1 MSVLDR
7 LIRPR
12 SVAILGAS
20 TDPQKLTGRPL
31 LYLQKYGFRGAVYP
45 VNPRH
50 PSIAGYACYPSV
62 AELPEPPDVAMVL
75 LGADRVLEAVEQ
87 LSAVGTGAAIVLA
100 SGFGETGEAG
110 RGLEARIRSAA
121 GAMRVL
127 GPNSIGLV
135 NVADRIVL
143 SASAALVMDELV
155 AGDIAL
161 VSQSGGVLGSL
172 LSRAYAQGIGF
183 SRLVATGNECDLDVA
198 DFIDA
203 FADDADTKVIAL
215 YLEGLR
221 RPEAF
226 RRAAMR
232 ARQVKKPIVA
242 FKVGRSAAG
251 ARAAVSHTGA
261 LAGSDAAYDALF
273 RQLGIIRAER
283 FSDLLDIPLA
293 LASGRS
299 VRGNALAIITST
311 GGAASLLADAA
322 GLKDFD
328 TPPPDRATE
337 QRLLSLAIPGA
348 SLDRNPIDVTLA
360 GVRTDYFRH
369 IIASVA
375 ESQTY
380 DAVVVVLGSSALR
393 EPETAS
399 VPLREVCVQTTKPI
413 LGFVSP
419 DAPHL
424 LRQLNLAGVPTY
436 AAPESC
442 ATALA
447 AMRRIGAA
455 GSAAP
460 PDVAPAVKADT
471 ASLGLLRPGTLNE
484 AESKALFA
492 RFGIP
497 VIREIVAATPDEAV
511 EAARSFAGPVVV
523 KILSR
528 DVAHKSEIGGVALG
542 VAVAEVKP
550 TCRRLAEAFVLH
562 VGHAAEGFLIQEF
575 VTGGVEMILGL
586 NHDPQL
592 GVVVLLGMGGVAA
605 ELYRDTAVRLAP
617 LARTDAEAMLDEL
630 KTAALL
636 RGFRG
641 RPRADIPALVEAMMA
656 FSTMAISLGDMLSEA
671 EINPLFVLP
680 QGRGVLAADGV
691 VVVKPKDAI
700 S

>member
-1 MSVLDR
+1 MSGLDR

-12 SVAILGAS
+12 SVAIIGAS

-45 VNPRH
+45 VNPRY
-50 PSIAGYACYPSV
+50 PSIAGYACYASV

-87 LSAVGTGAAIVLA
+87 LSAAGTGAAIVVA

-155 AGDIAL
+155 AGGIAL

-183 SRLVATGNECDLDVA
+183 SKLAATGNECDLDVA

-203 FADDADTKVIAL
+203 FVDDAETKVIAL

-221 RPEAF
+221 RPDAF

-232 ARQVKKPIVA
+232 ARQAKKPIVA

-337 QRLLSLAIPGA
+337 ERLLSLAIPGA

-360 GVRTDYFRH
+360 GVRADYFRH

-375 ESQTY
+375 ESRTY

-399 VPLREVCVQTTKPI
+399 VPLREVCAQTKKPI
-413 LGFVSP
+413 LCFVSP
-419 DAPHL
+419 DAPQL

-442 ATALA
+442 ATVLA

-455 GSAAP
+455 GSTAP
-460 PDVAPAVKADT
+460 PDVAPAKKVDT

-497 VIREIVAATPDEAV
+497 VIREIIAATPDEAV

-528 DVAHKSEIGGVALG
+528 DVTHKSEIGGVALG
-542 VAVAEVKP
+542 VAVAEVKA
-550 TCRRLAEAFVLH
+550 TCRRLAEAFTRH

-575 VTGGVEMILGL
+575 VTGGVEMILGF
-586 NHDPQL
+586 NRDPQL
-592 GVVVLLGMGGVAA
+592 GVVVLVGMGGVAA

-656 FSTMAISLGDMLSEA
+656 FSTMAVSLGDRLAEA

-691 VVVKPKDAI
+691 VVVKPENAG